1 MHILNVSEERAK
13 DIEKLR
19 RGYESLRK
27 ITQAADQEAM
37 QIYEQKAIK
46 QFEEKFRIKN
56 QKCGLFVPV
65 DRPYLGASPDAIV
78 GDDGIVE
85 VRCLYAG
92 RNMPILPGPKFRHLQ
107 LDSNNQICF
116 KKSSLC
122 YDQIQGQLFLSNR
135 KFCFFVVYT
144 FQDSFVQKIY
154 IDREYCI
161 GCLIPTLEHFLCEI
175 LSTNCCFNASVKI

>member
-1 MHILNVSEERAK
+1 MLNHGK
-13 DIEKLR
+13 
-19 RGYESLRK
+19 
-27 ITQAADQEAM
+27 
-37 QIYEQKAIK
+37 IYEQKAIK

-85 VRCLYAG
+85 VKCPYAG

-144 FQDSFVQKIY
+144 FQDSFVQKIF

-161 GCLIPTLEHFLCEI
+161 GCLIPTLEHFFMLNTFDQLLLQCI
-175 LSTNCCFNASVKI
+175 CKNLIV